1 MRAAMSDEPPAANPT
16 RILSGA
22 LNALCACVLTE
33 VSAVSNVAAANATQT
48 RLRYLDGRCMP
59 CPAAAPLSADATVIL
74 PAPHTSKP
82 APIQKMSYV
91 RSGIAIVICAG
102 IGAAIAWIVVSSI
115 GLGGVAGA
123 IAAIVIGMVL
133 ATALF
138 AGGVVLGKA
147 LGYFK

>member
-1 MRAAMSDEPPAANPT
+1 
-16 RILSGA
+16 
-22 LNALCACVLTE
+22 
-33 VSAVSNVAAANATQT
+33 
-48 RLRYLDGRCMP
+48 
-59 CPAAAPLSADATVIL
+59 
-74 PAPHTSKP
+74 
-82 APIQKMSYV
+82 MSYV